1 MKNLVWF
8 LLLALLI
15 PFAAGGCG
23 KKTQQENTYAIKGKV
38 TALDPGG
45 KEVTLDHE
53 DIPGHMRAMEMPF
66 KVADGKILDGLK
78 VGDLV
83 TGKVTK
89 ENVILELR
97 KR

>member
-8 LLLALLI
+8 LLLVLLI

-23 KKTQQENTYAIKGKV
+23 KKTQEENAYVIKGKV
-38 TALDPGG
+38 TALDPAG

-53 DIPGHMRAMEMPF
+53 DIPGRMKAMEMPF
-66 KVADGKILDGLK
+66 KVADGKILEGLK

-83 TGKVTK
+83 SGKLSK